1 MPDYA
6 RDWVFPKADAFKVER
21 ELSDHVLSVLNTRF
35 HVEEQVAGLYQ
46 GREPV
51 RIDAVL
57 RPHDTMAVEMM
68 WLMGQFN
75 VGELMPTRKHGWT
88 LLRSG
93 VPAWSEHMGVRHR
106 FSLKPRTAHAI
117 GEPTGPLEHSPPTTP

>member
-1 MPDYA
+1 MLDYT

-21 ELSDHVLSVLNTRF
+21 ELSDHVLGVLNTWL
-35 HVEEQVAGLYQ
+35 HVEEQVPGLYQ

-57 RPHDTMAVEMM
+57 RPRDTMAVEMM
-68 WLMGQFN
+68 RLMGQFN

-93 VPAWSEHMGVRHR
+93 VPVWSEHMGVRHR
-106 FSLKPRTAHAI
+106 FSLKPRTAARDQ
-117 GEPTGPLEHSPPTTP
+117 